1 MKNLIKRLSS
11 VVLIASLVGVP
22 AFAFAERGR
31 GSEGDGSRG
40 RSGSSGQAMQ
50 AVMIPFSSSGPG
62 NGRDVDRRDVDFRL
76 DLRRDIRDVERRDVD
91 LRIDLRRDIR
101 NVDRQDVDLR
111 IRRDVD
117 LRDIDR
123 RIERRIEFVRDVDRD
138 VRVVLARP
146 ADEPRIRV
154 SDDGRVN
161 IRGAMITSIA
171 SSNQTFQMAVL
182 GRSFTV
188 NAAGAQLRDRD
199 GTLIAFSALAVG
211 HEVRVRGVFSPATST
226 SVVAATRVVDRSL
239 ECFIDDDEE
248 FLNVNENVCAIVVQ
262 PVPEDVRAPAL
273 RGIVALPA
281 TTTAVIQWRTN
292 EPATSKVFFGTTTP
306 LDINAVTT
314 RSVTQTALVRNH
326 SILLSGL
333 APNTMFNFIVRS
345 ADAAGNIA
353 TSGQF
358 SFTTLMLP

>member
-11 VVLIASLVGVP
+11 VILIASLVGVP

-31 GSEGDGSRG
+31 GSGGDGSRG
-40 RSGSSGQAMQ
+40 NFGPSGQAIM
-50 AVMIPFSSSGPG
+50 VPFSSSGPG
-62 NGRDVDRRDVDFRL
+62 NGRDAGRRDVDFRL

-101 NVDRQDVDLR
+101 DVDRQDVDLR
-111 IRRDVD
+111 IRRDID

-138 VRVVLARP
+138 VRIVLARP
-146 ADEPRIRV
+146 ADEQRIRV

-161 IRGAMITSIA
+161 IRGAMITSVSP
-171 SSNQTFQMAVL
+171 SSQTFQIVVL

-188 NAAGAQLRDRD
+188 NAAGAQLRDRN
-199 GTLIAFSALAVG
+199 GTPIAFSALAVG
-211 HEVRVRGVFSPATST
+211 HEVRVRGMFSPATST
-226 SVVAATRVVDRSL
+226 SVIAATRVVDRSL
-239 ECFIDDDEE
+239 ECFIDDDEV
-248 FLNVNENVCAIVVQ
+248 FLNVNGNVCPIIVQ
-262 PVPEDVRAPAL
+262 PVPGDVRAPIL
-273 RGIVALPA
+273 RGIIVFPA

-306 LDINAVTT
+306 LDINATTT
-314 RSVTQTALVRNH
+314 RSVTETALVRNH
-326 SILLSGL
+326 SVLLSGL
-333 APNTMFNFIVRS
+333 TPNTMFHFIVRS
-345 ADAAGNIA
+345 ADAAGNVT

-358 SFTTLMLP
+358 SFTTPMLP